1 MNSAKEIESHYY
13 MSNETRVSDVDLPP
27 AYFSVLLLWGRGQFE
42 QLYKISK
49 KIKKIPLPVVLKFVR
64 K

>member
-27 AYFSVLLLWGRGQFE
+27 AYFSVVLLLWGRGQFE

-49 KIKKIPLPVVLKFVR
+49 KIKIPLPVLKFA
-64 K
+64 KK